1 MILVGNLGSD
11 PEVRTTPGGQRVANF
26 RMATSRSWNGQDG
39 QRQEKTEW
47 HSIVAWGKLAD
58 ICERYLQKG
67 KQVYVEGR
75 LETRSWQDKEGQ
87 TRYKTEVICE
97 TMQMLGRAGERGG
110 DPGMDSPPRGG
121 MPDESMAPAGVAAAV
136 AAVRT
141 TTCRSSAPRGS
152 SRTGQETR

>member
-1 MILVGNLGSD
+1 MAGINKVILVGNLGSD
-11 PEVRTTPGGQRVANF
+11 PEIRTTPGGQRVANF
-26 RMATSRSWNGQDG
+26 RMATSRSWNSQDG

-58 ICERYLQKG
+58 ICERYLTKG

-97 TMQMLGRAGERGG
+97 TMQMLGRAGAGG
-110 DPGMDSPPRGG
+110 DRNGETGGYEAPPAQRSGG
-121 MPDESMAPAGVAAAV
+121 MPDESFAQAGGA
-136 AAVRT
+136 
-141 TTCRSSAPRGS
+141 SDDDLPF
-152 SRTGQETR
+152 

>member
-1 MILVGNLGSD
+1 VNKVILVGNLGSD

-26 RMATSRSWNGQDG
+26 RMATSRSWTGQDG

-58 ICERYLQKG
+58 ICERYLNKG

-97 TMQMLGRAGERGG
+97 QMQMLGRAGGGDRNG
-110 DPGMDSPPRGG
+110 DPGMESPQRGG
-121 MPDESMAPAGVAAAV
+121 APDESLAPAG
-136 AAVRT
+136 
-141 TTCRSSAPRGS
+141 GS
-152 SRTGQETR
+152 DDDLPF